1 MNKWVDRFNGVLLA
15 AMFLITF
22 YQILA
27 RDIFIISSMWT
38 EELAR
43 FLFVWIVFIGAAT
56 LCKDNENITIFIV
69 IDRMPPIPRLI
80 ISTISYL
87 MMIGFGV
94 IFIWSSYKNVLN
106 NWEFYAPSMDWMRL
120 SYLYLGLML
129 SGILMVWYLAVNLV
143 KGLLPQKFKS
153 ATANED

>member
-1 MNKWVDRFNGVLLA
+1 MKKWADRFNGLLLI
-15 AMFLITF
+15 AMFLVTF

-56 LCKDNENITIFIV
+56 LIKDNEHIRISIVLDRLPAPLRRAISIVSNLFI
-69 IDRMPPIPRLI
+69 
-80 ISTISYL
+80 
-87 MMIGFGV
+87 IGFGV
-94 IFIWSSYKNVLN
+94 IFVWSSYRNVMN

-120 SYLYLGLML
+120 SYLYMGLL
-129 SGILMVWYLAVNLV
+129 ASGVLMIWYLVINLI
-143 KGLLPQKFKS
+143 KDLFPKRFG
-153 ATANED
+153 TAKQG